1 MFSCYQNDDI
11 ASFRQ
16 LFIAKHGLAAEHF
29 ERFEQVGIE
38 LRATGRNILQGEKV
52 VPSKDVHSNFR
63 PKQANEMI
71 GETRGSICYLFI
83 AILT

>member
-1 MFSCYQNDDI
+1 MLSCYQNDDI
-11 ASFRQ
+11 ASLRQ
-16 LFIAKHGLAAEHF
+16 LFIAKHGLTAEHF

-38 LRATGRNILQGEKV
+38 LRATCRNILQWEKV
-52 VPSKDVHSNFR
+52 VPSKNVHSNFC
-63 PKQANEMI
+63 PKQFNELI